1 MSLFHAGLQPAID
14 SNGDPI
20 SGATWNFYSTGT
32 LTPAAVY
39 ADSVGAVSLGAAVTA
54 NSVGRF
60 ADIFLGGGVTYRAI
74 LKDAGGATLAD
85 IDPAGDASGDLT
97 SDDLVRLTRLQTLQ
111 KLADSI
117 ARTGGQLP
125 AVMGTPPTIGA
136 ASASTGIA
144 TGTSWQLYTAG
155 GVPQYDHMVTL
166 LGGVWGG
173 IAGTAPGNYTLAAR
187 NGYTGNGTDPL
198 TNPTYGGVM
207 RFACEA
213 PELELWVRCVAA
225 GSGDGIRVKVNGEYI
240 KTGCIANDG
249 FGLYRYIK
257 LTFGSRAMR
266 YFELDCGGSAYLVG
280 IRTANEYKP
289 MPWPQPDGLRG
300 LIHGDSF
307 VWTVSDSGDD
317 DTGLSG
323 PLGITLR
330 NLLGQS
336 DTIACGIGGAGWMAP
351 VVKDRSWF
359 NDAVAANVVARA
371 PDFIIDHGGG
381 NDSSMSFTQAEYQAL
396 VETWLSAVL
405 TAKPETIIFMAGPV
419 IISEPGA
426 QHLVIA
432 AAKQAA
438 AALYPKNVAYLD
450 NFTDKWVFGTGRQG
464 ATVGNGNRDW
474 VCGTDN
480 GHPTMEGHV
489 ALAGR
494 ITRAVS
500 EGVATLTAAN
510 LA

>member
-1 MSLFHAGLQPAID
+1 MDQTIIDMDMRPTLLADENGETRIDMGQGQAGLAMALAID
-14 SNGDPI
+14 AVKDKRLR
-20 SGATWNFYSTGT
+20 T
-32 LTPAAVY
+32 L
-39 ADSVGAVSLGAAVTA
+39 
-54 NSVGRF
+54 
-60 ADIFLGGGVTYRAI
+60 
-74 LKDAGGATLAD
+74 ATL
-85 IDPAGDASGDLT
+85 
-97 SDDLVRLTRLQTLQ
+97 RE
-111 KLADSI
+111 SI

-125 AVMGTPPTIGA
+125 VVMAAPPTIGA

-144 TGTSWQLYTAG
+144 TGTSWQFYTTG
-155 GVPQYDHMVTL
+155 GAPQYDHMVTL

-266 YFELDCGGSAYLVG
+266 YFELDFGGSAYIVG
-280 IRTANEYKP
+280 IRTPNEYKP

-300 LIHGDSF
+300 LVHGDSF

-330 NLLGQS
+330 NLLGQA
-336 DTIACGIGGAGWMAP
+336 DTIPCGIGGAGWLAP
-351 VVKDRSWF
+351 TVKDRSWF

-371 PDFIIDHGGG
+371 PDFIIEHGGG
-381 NDSSMSFTQAEYQAL
+381 NDSSLSFTQAEYQAL

-464 ATVGNGNRDW
+464 ATTGNGNRDW

-500 EGVATLTAAN
+500 GSIPALIAAQG
-510 LA
+510 